1 MRWQRWSKGLRG
13 GGGSSSRLAFS
24 TYTAEMHQCPSNGKV
39 VLWNLYN
46 KPGTVHGL
54 GIQVDSPAMGLYDG
68 FYRGKAQAEART
80 VSASIAP
87 EKGFK

>member
-1 MRWQRWSKGLRG
+1 
-13 GGGSSSRLAFS
+13 
-24 TYTAEMHQCPSNGKV
+24 
-39 VLWNLYN
+39 
-46 KPGTVHGL
+46 
-54 GIQVDSPAMGLYDG
+54 MGLYDG